1 MKIVGLAAKLYD
13 TVFIAIM
20 QYWSPSLLVKIRHLD
35 SHTL

>member
-20 QYWSPSLLVKIRHLD
+20 QYWSPSLLVEIQNLDIR
-35 SHTL
+35 TL